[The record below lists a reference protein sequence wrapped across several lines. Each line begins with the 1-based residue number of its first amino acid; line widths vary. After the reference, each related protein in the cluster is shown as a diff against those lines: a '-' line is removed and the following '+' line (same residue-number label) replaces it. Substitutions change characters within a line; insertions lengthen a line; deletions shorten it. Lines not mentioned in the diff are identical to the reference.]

1 MSEIRAICF
10 DAFGTLLEIVDKRR
24 PFGQLM
30 NERGT
35 DHRAVDVLTRPLSL
49 REVAKELAIVI
60 GEARL
65 QELEL
70 DLDAERASIQLR
82 PGMAV
87 FWAALRRA
95 DLRIGVCS
103 NLAQPYAEPL
113 LAILPGIPDAL
124 VLSFEVGFIKP
135 QPEIFHC
142 VREELGLRA
151 EQILFIGDTPEADIL
166 GPRAVGMHAM
176 TIDAFEAAVNG
187 CEERRI
193 SAEEVQSPEIHQL
206 LERVRECVYS

>member
-10 DAFGTLLEIVDKRR
+10 DAFGTLVKMVDKRR
-24 PFGQLM
+24 PFRRLM
-30 NERGT
+30 NEKGT

-65 QELEL
+65 RELEL
-70 DLDAERASIQLR
+70 DLAERASIQLR

-87 FWAALRRA
+87 LWAALRRA

-142 VREELGLRA
+142 VCEELGLRA
-151 EQILFIGDTPEADIL
+151 ERILFIGDTLEADIV

-187 CEERRI
+187 REERRI
-193 SAEEVQSPEIHQL
+193 SADEVQSPEIHQL
-206 LERVRECVYS
+206 LERVRECVCS